1 MNGGSSIP
9 FYPFDPQRNIGTVSQ
24 VGPSSAKVNL
34 PQAGQPS
41 GRLHHGHRIGGG
53 EVGEFVVV
61 ECDEVAVFGRII
73 EVRLPERE
81 RLGVESELGKERD
94 VHPLGTI
101 QLLASINLASGDVL
115 PGVSRHP
122 RLGNQVYAAHPDLA
136 RWLIERSWR
145 IKHGEARVTLN
156 MATLPGMEGV
166 TVGMT
171 AEQLFGR
178 HCAVLGAT
186 GGGKSWT
193 VARLIEEAI
202 KFRSK
207 IILLDATGEFHNLT
221 ADEVQ
226 HVSLGDQ
233 GNGAAITNTVSFPYT
248 ELTASDLFALF
259 TPSGQSQAPKLRE
272 AIKSLKIAQLEP
284 SLAPQGYIVKAQQR
298 KQPFDDAYRE
308 HVAVVESSD
317 AHFAIEHL
325 ARQVGEECVWPTGGT
340 GQAPDPSSWGR
351 QSNEAAYCVPLQMR
365 IENIIQSKDLA
376 CVFSPSDDLTLPDAI
391 TNFLADRTC
400 RVLRVSMEHVPF
412 ANNARP
418 IVANAIGRCLLG
430 MASDGLFRNNPVVVF
445 LDEAHQ
451 FLNKSL
457 GDEAYRVSLD
467 AFGLIAKEGRKYSL
481 NICIATQRPRDIPED
496 VLSQI
501 GTLIVHRLTNEQDRR
516 VVESASGEID
526 RSASAFL
533 PTLGPGEA
541 LIVGVDFPVPLTV
554 QIEPPQHEPQSKGA
568 DYQGYWCRGSGDQEA
583 SGDEQDASSEEGD
596 ICEDSVASLDG
607 NGGQGAVPR
616 P

>member
-1 MNGGSSIP
+1 MKRGFGLP
-9 FYPFDPQRNIGTVSQ
+9 FYPFDPQRSVGTVSQ

-34 PQAGQPS
+34 PQAGQPT

-61 ECDEVAVFGRII
+61 ECDEVAIFGRIV

-81 RLGVESELGKERD
+81 RLGVETELGRDRD
-94 VHPLGTI
+94 VHPLGTV
-101 QLLASINLASGDVL
+101 QFLASIDLASGDVL

-122 RLGNQVYAAHPDLA
+122 RLGNRVYAAHPDLA

-145 IKHGEARVTLN
+145 MKHDQAGVTLN
-156 MATLPGMEGV
+156 LATLPDMEDA

-178 HCAVLGAT
+178 HCAILGST

-193 VARLIEEAI
+193 VARLVEEAL
-202 KFRSK
+202 KFESK
-207 IILLDATGEFHNLT
+207 VILLDATGEFHKLT
-221 ADEVQ
+221 GEQVQ
-226 HVSLGDQ
+226 HVSVGHGSD
-233 GNGAAITNTVSFPYT
+233 GAANTKSTSFPYT
-248 ELTASDLFALF
+248 ELTETDLFAIF

-272 AIKSLKIAQLEP
+272 AIKSLKVAKLEP
-284 SLAPQGYIVKAQQR
+284 SLAPHGYIIKARQR
-298 KQPFDDAYRE
+298 KRPFEDAYRK
-308 HVAVVESSD
+308 HVAAVESPAAD
-317 AHFAIEHL
+317 FAIEHL

-340 GQAPDPSSWGR
+340 GQAPDPSSWGQ

-376 CVFSPSDDLTLPDAI
+376 CVFSPSGDVTLPDAI
-391 TNFLADRTC
+391 AAFLGDRAC
-400 RVLRVSMEHVPF
+400 RVLRVSLEHVPF

-418 IVANAIGRCLLG
+418 IVANAIGRYLLG
-430 MASDGLFRNNPVVVF
+430 MASDGLFRESPLVVF

-501 GTLIVHRLTNEQDRR
+501 GTLVVHRLTNEQDRR

-541 LIVGVDFPVPLTV
+541 LVVGVDFPVPLTM
-554 QIEPPQHEPQSKGA
+554 QIEPPRHEPQSKGA
-568 DYQGYWCRGSGDQEA
+568 DYQRYWALGRKDHDVSENEPDA
-583 SGDEQDASSEEGD
+583 STEEGETTASSE
-596 ICEDSVASLDG
+596 
-607 NGGQGAVPR
+607 
-616 P
+616 